1 MNVKILVVN
10 GLSSVAFN
18 LKDNDVV
25 LFQWGDS
32 NGAYCRI
39 YSDKDDIIE
48 KFKTSPDF
56 DEHQSVFKA
65 CLAILMRSKR
75 GLRIYF
81 LKLLEAI
88 CIASFFILK

>member
-65 CLAILMRSKR
+65 CFHNKGNIDEVKKR
-75 GLRIYF
+75 IEDLF
-81 LKLLEAI
+81 
-88 CIASFFILK
+88 S